1 MKSWPLSQSYDL
13 VRKFDLPVPTV
24 IAVFLR
30 GYCACVNVSTT
41 LLWCNFI
48 LSDVSLKQKDKELLE
63 KVIDEEISKIPGL
76 LKDMHLPN
84 FKDTWQIK
92 DESEYVY
99 GYVHGAIVGKFETVY
114 FLAHSGKRPSV
125 YEIDEIA
132 KTIFGRTS
140 KIRDAIL
147 KMG

>member
-1 MKSWPLSQSYDL
+1 MCPYSTSSSNNCSFPKGD
-13 VRKFDLPVPTV
+13 FE
-24 IAVFLR
+24 
-30 GYCACVNVSTT
+30 CVNVSTT
-41 LLWCNFI
+41 LLWGNFI
-48 LSDVSLKQKDKELLE
+48 LSDVSLKQKDKEILE
-63 KVIDEEISKIPGL
+63 KVIEEEISKIPGL

-84 FKDTWQIK
+84 FKDTLQIK
-92 DESEYVY
+92 DESEYAY

-114 FLAHSGKRPSV
+114 FLAHSGKRPSA
-125 YEIDEIA
+125 DEIA

>member
-1 MKSWPLSQSYDL
+1 M
-13 VRKFDLPVPTV
+13 
-24 IAVFLR
+24 
-30 GYCACVNVSTT
+30 
-41 LLWCNFI
+41 
-48 LSDVSLKQKDKELLE
+48 SDVSLKQKDKELLE

-84 FKDTWQIK
+84 FKDTLQIK
-92 DESEYVY
+92 DESEYAY

-114 FLAHSGKRPSV
+114 FLAHSGKRPSA
-125 YEIDEIA
+125 DEIA